1 MIRERKRALV
11 GVVGG
16 ILLANTGSYIW
27 FPVLVA
33 TLGGSDSGF
42 WAGVVMCMTYVGRL
56 LATFCYEGVAARA
69 GVRGGVFLGTALEAV
84 ALGLMGFT
92 DGVLAY
98 SVLAFFIGFGSGTS
112 FPGLKN
118 VLVSFPEDER
128 PKAFSAFQMAGQVG
142 LFGGALLGAVLAD
155 VELRTLFTVVFV
167 FFTGFCLITSALIPR
182 GGFGGAP
189 DAADGRVPLFSL
201 TAFKGIEVRGATRY
215 FLLSA
220 AFWFLSLGFVVGI
233 PLHMDEYVPGWAPS
247 APFWITGLSIL
258 VLQYPLFKLFNKR
271 FSPGAVMAVGLAG
284 MTVAF
289 LAFGAGR
296 TAPWVVVGCLTVVL
310 GEILFVPS
318 FDLWIA
324 RRVPEDRLARA
335 MGAMHFFRSAGNMA
349 GSLAAGILFD
359 LSRSLGVAGGNWY
372 VAALL
377 AAGCALA
384 CLSGRHSG
392 TATGTDAAG
401 VDVTENDVTQSEE
414 AVRENV

>member
-11 GVVGG
+11 GVTGG
-16 ILLANTGSYIW
+16 ILLANMGSYIW

-33 TLGGSDSGF
+33 SLGGTGSGF

-56 LATFCYEGVAARA
+56 LATFCYEGIAARG

-118 VLVSFPEDER
+118 VLVSFPEEER
-128 PKAFSAFQMAGQVG
+128 PKAFSAFQMAAQVG

-155 VELRTLFTVVFV
+155 VELRTLFSVVFA
-167 FFTGFCLITSALIPR
+167 FFMAFCLLASVLIPR
-182 GGFGGAP
+182 NGFERAP
-189 DAADGRVPLFSL
+189 AVGTHVPLFSL
-201 TAFKGIEVRGATRY
+201 SALKGIEVRGATRY

-220 AFWFLSLGFVVGI
+220 AFWFLALGFVVGI
-233 PLHMDEYVPGWAPS
+233 PLHMEAYVPQWAPS
-247 APFWITGLSIL
+247 LPFWITGLSML
-258 VLQYPLFKLFNKR
+258 LLQYPLFKQFNKR

-289 LAFGAGR
+289 IAFGAGR
-296 TAPWVVVGCLTVVL
+296 TGPWVVAGCLMVVL

-318 FDLWIA
+318 FDLWVA
-324 RRVPEDRLARA
+324 RRVPEHRLAKA
-335 MGAMHFFRSAGNMA
+335 MGAMHFFRSAGNMLGA
-349 GSLAAGILFD
+349 LAAGILFD
-359 LSRSLGVAGGNWY
+359 LSRSLDMAGGNWY
-372 VAALL
+372 VSALL
-377 AAGCALA
+377 AAGCALI
-384 CLSGRHSG
+384 CLSGRNSG
-392 TATGTDAAG
+392 AADG
-401 VDVTENDVTQSEE
+401 RRQTEDSEGTENEE
-414 AVRENV
+414 KVRENG

>member
-1 MIRERKRALV
+1 MIKERKRALV
-11 GVVGG
+11 GVAGG
-16 ILLANTGSYIW
+16 ILLANVGSYIW

-33 TLGGSDSGF
+33 TLGGTDSGF

-56 LATFCYEGVAARA
+56 LATFCYEGIAARS

-92 DGVLAY
+92 DGVLWY

-118 VLVSFPEDER
+118 VLVSFPEEER

-142 LFGGALLGAVLAD
+142 LFGGALLGAVLAH
-155 VELRTLFTVVFV
+155 VELRTLFSVVFA
-167 FFTGFCLITSALIPR
+167 FFIGFCLIASALIPR
-182 GGFGGAP
+182 SGFESAK
-189 DAADGRVPLFSL
+189 AAGSRVPLFSL

-233 PLHMDEYVPGWAPS
+233 PLHMAAYVPGWAPS
-247 APFWITGLSIL
+247 SPFWITGLSIL
-258 VLQYPLFKLFNKR
+258 VLQYPLFKLLNKR

-284 MTVAF
+284 MTLAF
-289 LAFGAGR
+289 VAFGAGR
-296 TAPWVVVGCLTVVL
+296 TGPWVVVGCLTVVL

-324 RRVPEDRLARA
+324 RRVPEHRLAKA
-335 MGAMHFFRSAGNMA
+335 MGAMHFFRSAGNMF

-359 LSRSLGVAGGNWY
+359 LSRSLDVAGGNWY

-377 AAGCALA
+377 AAGCALI
-384 CLSGRHSG
+384 CLTGRNSGAADG
-392 TATGTDAAG
+392 TRQAEDTEGT
-401 VDVTENDVTQSEE
+401 EKEE
-414 AVRENV
+414 KVRENA

>member
-1 MIRERKRALV
+1 MIRERKRALA

-33 TLGGSDSGF
+33 TLGGTDSGF

-56 LATFCYEGVAARA
+56 LATFSYEGIAARL
-69 GVRGGVFLGTALEAV
+69 GIRGAVLLGTGLEAV
-84 ALGLMGFT
+84 ALGLMGFAG
-92 DGVLAY
+92 GVFSY
-98 SVLAFFIGFGSGTS
+98 GVLAFFIGFGSGTS

-142 LFGGALLGAVLAD
+142 LFGGALLGAVLAHVD
-155 VELRTLFTVVFV
+155 LRTLFSVVFA
-167 FFTGFCLITSALIPR
+167 FFAGFCVITSALIPR
-182 GGFGGAP
+182 DGFARAP
-189 DAADGRVPLFSL
+189 ERPDVRVPLFSPA
-201 TAFKGIEVRGATRY
+201 AFKGIDVRGATRY

-220 AFWFLSLGFVVGI
+220 AFWFLSLGYVVGI
-233 PLHMDEYVPGWAPS
+233 PLHMAEYVSGWAPS
-247 APFWITGLSIL
+247 SPFWITGLSIL
-258 VLQYPLFKLFNKR
+258 VLQYPLFKLVSTR
-271 FSPGAVMAVGLAG
+271 LSPGAVMAVGLAG

-289 LAFGAGR
+289 IAFGAGR

-324 RRVPEDRLARA
+324 GRVPEERLARA
-335 MGAMHFFRSAGNMA
+335 MGAMHFFRSAGNMV

-359 LSRSLGVAGGNWY
+359 LSRSLDVPGGNWY
-372 VAALL
+372 VAAVL
-377 AAGCALA
+377 AAGCALI
-384 CLSGRHSG
+384 CLSGRKSG
-392 TATGTDAAG
+392 TAADARRTDGANA
-401 VDVTENDVTQSEE
+401 TENEE
-414 AVRENV
+414 KVGENV